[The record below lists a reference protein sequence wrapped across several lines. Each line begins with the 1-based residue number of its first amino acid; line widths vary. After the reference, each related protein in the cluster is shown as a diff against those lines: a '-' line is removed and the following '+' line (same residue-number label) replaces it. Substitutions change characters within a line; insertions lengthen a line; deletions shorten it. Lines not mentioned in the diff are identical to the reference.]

1 MIQAEP
7 KRVVTV
13 GSTDHDTVLALGVT
27 PVAVSA
33 WRGAAFHPWNESS
46 VGATRPVELSDQ
58 STAINI
64 EEVVAQKPDLIIAIW
79 SSITQAEYDQ
89 LSKIAPVVAPDSA
102 YPVFGA
108 PWQATTRTVGKAL
121 GKSAEAEKVITDTE
135 GEIAAAKAANPALVG
150 KKVLIAADFGA
161 GEAYPTPPT
170 DVRYGVLTGLGMDSS
185 VPGLADVSTLSFEES
200 GKLNAA
206 DVLVWITIPGA
217 TVEQNPV
224 YLAQPVHLQGRD
236 VFTNADQGLAL
247 TYSTV
252 LSIPYTLKNLV
263 PKLTSAADGDPATAV
278 AAA

>member
-1 MIQAEP
+1 M
-7 KRVVTV
+7 VTV

-33 WRGAAFHPWNESS
+33 WRGAAFHPWNEGS
-46 VGATRPVELSDQ
+46 VGSARPVELSDQ
-58 STAINI
+58 STAINV
-64 EEVVAQKPDLIIAIW
+64 EEVAAQRPDLIIAIW

-89 LSKIAPVVAPDSA
+89 LSRIAPVVAPDSA
-102 YPVFGA
+102 HPVFGA

-121 GKSAEAEKVITDTE
+121 GKSAEAEKLITDTE
-135 GEIAAAKAANPALVG
+135 GAIATAKAANPTLAG

-161 GEAYPTPPT
+161 GELYPTPPT
-170 DVRYGVLTGLGMDSS
+170 DVRYGALTGLGMDSA

-217 TVEQNPV
+217 TVQQNPA
-224 YLAQPVHLQGRD
+224 YLAQPVHTNGRD
-236 VFTNADQGLAL
+236 VFTDADQGLAL

-252 LSIPYTLKNLV
+252 LSIPYTLEKLV
-263 PKLTSAADGDPATAV
+263 PQLTLAADGDPATPV